1 MKLGILIAGILFLVA
16 DAFVLVKMFLLVKKN
31 KNNTVSELEKY
42 LNPYINALSIFT
54 ILLAVCMILCI
65 VFR

>member
-1 MKLGILIAGILFLVA
+1 MKLGILIAGILFLIA
-16 DAFVLVKMFLLVKKN
+16 DAFMLVKMFLLVKKN